1 MAKSSQHHN
10 ETRAWQDLKHHYQVE
25 TALARRLRHSSRQER
40 IEQQLYTTLYDELFR
55 QVPHHTQLSRHPTEF
70 TQHLIQQR
78 VDLINHFSPSP
89 PGQGTLLDIGCG
101 DGHLVNQ
108 AAPHF
113 QRVYALDVS
122 AEIAQHITL
131 PRNAELVLS
140 NGVNIPLPE
149 HSVDIAFSHQL
160 MEHLHPDDA
169 IEQLQAIFKALK
181 PGGCYICITPN
192 RLCGPHDISKHF
204 DDVATGFHLQEY
216 TVSELYGHFK
226 AANFTKIL
234 LCKISGQSRVFQLT
248 LNAPL
253 VQGFRLIEAIVAR
266 QPRQRRHKI
275 ANNPLLFRNITLVG
289 IK

>member
-1 MAKSSQHHN
+1 MVNSSQRHN
-10 ETRAWQDLKHHYQVE
+10 QTRSWHDLKHHYQVE
-25 TALARRLRHSSRQER
+25 TTLANRLRHSSRRER
-40 IEQQLYTTLYDELFR
+40 IEQHLYTTLYDELFR
-55 QVPHHTQLSRHPTEF
+55 QVPHHSQLSRQPTEF
-70 TQHLIQQR
+70 TQHLIRQR
-78 VDLINHFSPSP
+78 VDLINHFTPSP
-89 PGQGTLLDIGCG
+89 AGQGTLLDIGCG

-131 PRNAELVLS
+131 PRNAELFLS

-204 DDVATGFHLQEY
+204 DDVATGFHLKEY

-226 AANFTKIL
+226 AANFAKIL
-234 LCKISGQSRVFQLT
+234 LCKISGQSRVFKLT
-248 LNAPL
+248 LNSPL
-253 VQGFRLIEAIVAR
+253 IQGFRLIEAIVAR

-289 IK
+289 VK